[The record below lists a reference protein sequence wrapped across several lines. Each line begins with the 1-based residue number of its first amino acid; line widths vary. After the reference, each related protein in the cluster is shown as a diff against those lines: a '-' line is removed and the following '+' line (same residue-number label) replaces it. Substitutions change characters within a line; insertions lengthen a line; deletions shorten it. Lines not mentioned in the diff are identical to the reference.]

1 MSMNQRLI
9 LAMTIFFLFLIAYD
23 AIISKPETPI
33 VDETTTKIE
42 QSNAQKAPAIE
53 HDKNIAS
60 TKSVAPVD
68 NSANGILTIVTL
80 PNTILTIDTLGRISK
95 VELTESYSIDEE
107 NHALSLFDENMVH
120 PLEVRFSN
128 ADLNSE
134 AFQVQYSTSTN
145 KLDITNQAKTLT
157 LTQTLSDVVLTKSI
171 TFYPDRHYDVKI
183 STSIEKEYFVT
194 PGFRPNA
201 AVDMMADHGVLV
213 QKPDQTLE
221 IIEDGD
227 VTGFEVFRNA
237 TIISSFDKYYA
248 TLFYGRDFDVW
259 INKVGDDEP
268 LAFVKGDNDFT
279 FNGYF
284 GPKMVST
291 LVAID
296 PNLRNIVEYGLF
308 TFVASPMFTALNWL
322 NNYVNS
328 WGWSII
334 LFTIFIRILLFP
346 ISAKGMISMHK
357 LKELAPKM
365 KEVQAKYKGDPQK
378 MQMHTME
385 LYKKNGA
392 NPLGGCLPFLLQIP
406 VFFAVYRVL
415 VNAIELK
422 GTEWLYIADLSQM
435 DPYYVMPILM
445 GASMYF
451 QQKITPNNFTDPMQA
466 KMFQFLP
473 VVFTLLFMTFPA
485 GLVLYWFVNNLLS
498 IAQQAIINKKLD
510 TSKEP

>member
-1 MSMNQRLI
+1 
-9 LAMTIFFLFLIAYD
+9 
-23 AIISKPETPI
+23 
-33 VDETTTKIE
+33 
-42 QSNAQKAPAIE
+42 
-53 HDKNIAS
+53 
-60 TKSVAPVD
+60 
-68 NSANGILTIVTL
+68 
-80 PNTILTIDTLGRISK
+80 
-95 VELTESYSIDEE
+95 
-107 NHALSLFDENMVH
+107 
-120 PLEVRFSN
+120 
-128 ADLNSE
+128 
-134 AFQVQYSTSTN
+134 
-145 KLDITNQAKTLT
+145 
-157 LTQTLSDVVLTKSI
+157 
-171 TFYPDRHYDVKI
+171 
-183 STSIEKEYFVT
+183 
-194 PGFRPNA
+194 
-201 AVDMMADHGVLV
+201 
-213 QKPDQTLE
+213 
-221 IIEDGD
+221 
-227 VTGFEVFRNA
+227 
-237 TIISSFDKYYA
+237 
-248 TLFYGRDFDVW
+248 
-259 INKVGDDEP
+259 
-268 LAFVKGDNDFT
+268 
-279 FNGYF
+279 
-284 GPKMVST
+284 MVST